1 MTTPAGHEQVNLDTI
16 SNLTVKDGQ
25 LYWKNEKL
33 KTETVHHLVFSKLQL
48 IGALILGIA
57 GVSSPI
63 LTYVSQLHNIC
74 PNTNYTFPFCADWK
88 ARQPVAATAS
98 SGNGNSTGVVN
109 AADPPVVSQP
119 APESPKKSGSEKNK
133 SATKQ

>member
-1 MTTPAGHEQVNLDTI
+1 MTTPVGHEQVNLDTI

-48 IGALILGIA
+48 VGALILGIA

-74 PNTNYTFPFCADWK
+74 PNTNYTFPFCAAWK
-88 ARQPVAATAS
+88 ARQPVAAPPS
-98 SGNGNSTGVVN
+98 SGNGKPYGR
-109 AADPPVVSQP
+109 DQRR
-119 APESPKKSGSEKNK
+119 
-133 SATKQ
+133 